1 MMKFGVIVKMWK
13 CLFCGNELL
22 IRKENKDRTFLYCK
36 KCGAVHYVGWD
47 C

>member
-1 MMKFGVIVKMWK
+1 MLK

-22 IRKENKDRTFLYCK
+22 IGKVDKDRTFLYCK
-36 KCGAVHYVGWD
+36 KCKAIHDVGWWRD